1 MSAKRPT
8 QLDLS
13 RDVARPTRRARS
25 DAPLSTRKR
34 VLLIDYQSWL
44 ALTDGIAKAAA
55 SGATRRSTLSHPAGA
70 RPS

>member
-8 QLDLS
+8 QLDLA
-13 RDVARPTRRARS
+13 RDAALPARRARP

-44 ALTDGIAKAAA
+44 ALTDGVAKAAA
-55 SGATRRSTLSHPAGA
+55 SRPLHRSAASHPAGP
-70 RPS
+70 RHS